1 MSDATGAGAPVR
13 TRPVPVKVFLRNG
26 CVVEGEVQIEDRTYN
41 RRISDVL
48 NISPPNFLPIVDA
61 VYECSGERERAETVL
76 VNTADIVM
84 VRAGGEEA
92 GTVGEHDRTLPG
104 TAL

>member
-1 MSDATGAGAPVR
+1 MSDPQAPMR
-13 TRPVPVKVFLRNG
+13 TRPVRVKVFLRNG
-26 CVVEGEVQIEDRTYN
+26 CIVEGEVQVETRTYN

-61 VYECSGERERAETVL
+61 VYELSGERERAETVL
-76 VNTADIVM
+76 VNTSDIVM
-84 VRAGGEEA
+84 VHAGGEEA
-92 GTVGEHDRTLPG
+92 TSVGERDRTLPG

>member
-1 MSDATGAGAPVR
+1 MDNDAVQRAYAE
-13 TRPVPVKVFLRNG
+13 VFLRNG

-48 NISPPNFLPIVDA
+48 NISPPNFLPVVDA
-61 VYECSGERERAETVL
+61 VYERSGERERAETVL
-76 VNTADIVM
+76 VNTSDIVM
-84 VRAGGEEA
+84 VHAGGEEA
-92 GTVGEHDRTLPG
+92 GTVGERDRSMPG